1 MSIVQL
7 SMFFFVVVVSCDSFY
22 IISKRFMFVN
32 NFFNLF
38 FVLHLKHLFLV
49 HQLIYNNIPFSG
61 CQALFSTFFTFSWS
75 AFYIQAHVYCRSM
88 LLSFEQNGER
98 GIRTLAPL
106 LTTYS
111 LSRGAPSAS
120 LGISPKR
127 PVSNIHDSFL
137 FVQYFFLIFQNGHLA
152 LEYSIFCFRKSLSFF
167 LSGSKKNILFSVYNT
182 FRKFLHDFTENKK
195 ECASAHSRA
204 ERVAERQWRSLSN
217 DRSGA

>member
-1 MSIVQL
+1 M
-7 SMFFFVVVVSCDSFY
+7 
-22 IISKRFMFVN
+22 
-32 NFFNLF
+32 
-38 FVLHLKHLFLV
+38 
-49 HQLIYNNIPFSG
+49 
-61 CQALFSTFFTFSWS
+61 
-75 AFYIQAHVYCRSM
+75 YCRSI

-127 PVSNIHDSFL
+127 PSSNIHDSFL

-152 LEYSIFCFRKSLSFF
+152 LEYSIFCFRKSPSFF

-204 ERVAERQWRSLSN
+204 ERGRLRHSSSSCECASPARSAFYFIGSSFGISYEIKKAEHFVLP
-217 DRSGA
+217 

>member
-1 MSIVQL
+1 MRYIHPGNSW
-7 SMFFFVVVVSCDSFY
+7 SSC
-22 IISKRFMFVN
+22 
-32 NFFNLF
+32 
-38 FVLHLKHLFLV
+38 V

-127 PVSNIHDSFL
+127 PLSNIHDSFL

-152 LEYSIFCFRKSLSFF
+152 LEYSNFCFRKSLSFF
-167 LSGSKKNILFSVYNT
+167 LSGSKKNILFSTRLWV
-182 FRKFLHDFTENKK
+182 RLFLPP
-195 ECASAHSRA
+195 
-204 ERVAERQWRSLSN
+204 W
-217 DRSGA
+217 

>member
-1 MSIVQL
+1 ML
-7 SMFFFVVVVSCDSFY
+7 STPPAFILSQDQTLVKSVCTQSRIAWQFCSCLLFWFDIFRCPFLKNLFKEFSGFVVYCSVINVLFLLLPFHATAFILYQSVSCLSTTFLFY
-22 IISKRFMFVN
+22 
-32 NFFNLF
+32 F

-75 AFYIQAHVYCRSM
+75 AFYIQAHAYCRSI

-120 LGISPKR
+120 LGISPNWLLK
-127 PVSNIHDSFL
+127 NSFL
-137 FVQYFFLIFQNGHLA
+137 N
-152 LEYSIFCFRKSLSFF
+152 SI
-167 LSGSKKNILFSVYNT
+167 
-182 FRKFLHDFTENKK
+182 
-195 ECASAHSRA
+195 
-204 ERVAERQWRSLSN
+204 
-217 DRSGA
+217 